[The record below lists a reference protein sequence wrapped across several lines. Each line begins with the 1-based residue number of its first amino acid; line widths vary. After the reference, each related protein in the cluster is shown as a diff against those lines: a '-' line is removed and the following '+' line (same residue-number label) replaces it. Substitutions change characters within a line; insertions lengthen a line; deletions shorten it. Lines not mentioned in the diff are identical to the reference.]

1 MVGVTLTVDVP
12 DWPGLLIVTPVG
24 AGVRAIDAPGGVRVE
39 VTITVPEEMA

>member
-24 AGVRAIDAPGGVRVE
+24 AGVRAIDPIGGVTVN
-39 VTITVPEEMA
+39 VTITVPEELE